1 MQEAVTYYLR
11 TATGGTLFGTQPSS
25 RSRGGQNPFMRLY
38 PSAPGGSNDY
48 VFLMAANPRMQK
60 ATCDVIGKDLLS
72 DPRFAGAENSEAMIE
87 QIEEWTR
94 QRTKR
99 EAMEAWSE
107 AGVCAGSVYGLEELY
122 TDPHLVERG
131 FVHEIHHAH
140 YGNIKLLGWPAKMSK
155 SRVAISPAPLLGQ
168 HTDEVLREDLGFDDA
183 AIARLRA
190 AGAIGS
196 EMPDSPAIS
205 QVAG

>member
-1 MQEAVTYYLR
+1 
-11 TATGGTLFGTQPSS
+11 
-25 RSRGGQNPFMRLY
+25 MRLY
-38 PSAPGGSNDY
+38 PSAPGGPNDY

-60 ATCDVIGKDLLS
+60 AACDVIGKDLLS
-72 DPRFAGAENSEAMIE
+72 DPRFARSAARQENSSAMSEEIA
-87 QIEEWTR
+87 EWTR

-99 EAMEAWSE
+99 EAMEAWGE
-107 AGVCAGSVYGLEELY
+107 AGVCAGSVYALEELY

-140 YGNIKLLGWPAKMSK
+140 YGDIKLLGWPAKMSK
-155 SRVAISPAPLLGQ
+155 SKVAISPAPLLGQ
-168 HTDEVLREDLGFDDA
+168 HTDEVLKEDLGFKEAD
-183 AIARLRA
+183 IARLRT

-196 EMPDSPAIS
+196 ELTEDVEVS